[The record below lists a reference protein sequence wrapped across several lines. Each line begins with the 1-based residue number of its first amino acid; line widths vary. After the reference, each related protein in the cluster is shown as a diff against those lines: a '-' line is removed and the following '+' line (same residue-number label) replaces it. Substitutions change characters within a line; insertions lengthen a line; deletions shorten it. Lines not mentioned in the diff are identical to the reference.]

1 MITFDD
7 VRKQSEVVQRSLDAI
22 ANLLAAAALSDKP
35 NQLAAIKAVMEVE
48 SERLAFESE
57 KFSELMKEFREK
69 RENMTRMI
77 LTGIVLVLLALLLVA
92 GMPAVA
98 AQDTLATNTPAAAVI
113 QPMQTEAKLVAP
125 GETPAPMVNEPS
137 DRTLYVAGFIVFL
150 ALYGISSFI
159 ATRQTSALLS
169 ALNQALNNKRVIDE
183 AQQRYM
189 ESSLPTQEFIKLLTG
204 VAGFIGASIP
214 GEDLADKLKQFGD
227 QVIGEKPSGD
237 VPGVG

>member
-7 VRKQSEVVQRSLDAI
+7 VKKQSEVVQRSLDTI

-48 SERLAFESE
+48 SERLAHESD
-57 KFSELMKEFREK
+57 KLSDMMREFRER
-69 RENMTRMI
+69 RENMMRTI
-77 LTGIVLVLLALLLVA
+77 LMGVVLVVVVLLLAA
-92 GMPAVA
+92 GMPVVA
-98 AQDTLATNTPAAAVI
+98 QSDALATNTPAAAVI
-113 QPMQTEAKLVAP
+113 QPMQTEATLVAP
-125 GETPAPMVNEPS
+125 GDAPAPMVNEPS

-214 GEDLADKLKQFGD
+214 GEDLADNLKRFGD
-227 QVIGEKPSGD
+227 HVISGKQP
-237 VPGVG
+237 PGAG